1 MTLFRVDVDYKV
13 SACAY
18 LNTGMTAAIVRAAI
32 ASRVAVAAPGQRV
45 RTLAIQT
52 EIDRHATSCSVDTS
66 ALRRSAACS
75 ATCSSGRTVSRTTAG
90 AVSAVPN
97 WDVGELITFGAIDQA
112 RVVGIQWDGLAPE
125 LEQQGIR
132 GIFTIEPV
140 DE

>member
-1 MTLFRVDVDYKV
+1 
-13 SACAY
+13 
-18 LNTGMTAAIVRAAI
+18 
-32 ASRVAVAAPGQRV
+32 
-45 RTLAIQT
+45 
-52 EIDRHATSCSVDTS
+52 
-66 ALRRSAACS
+66 
-75 ATCSSGRTVSRTTAG
+75 
-90 AVSAVPN
+90 VSAVPN